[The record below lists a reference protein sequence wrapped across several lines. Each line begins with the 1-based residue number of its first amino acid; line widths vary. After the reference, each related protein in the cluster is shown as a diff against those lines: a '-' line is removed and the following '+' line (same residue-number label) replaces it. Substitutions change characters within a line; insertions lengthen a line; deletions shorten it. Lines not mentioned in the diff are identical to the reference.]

1 LSIIKLAH
9 IITGLNTG
17 GAEMM
22 LSKLIEGMKR
32 EVFSQEIISLTD
44 IGPVG
49 EKLAKMGY
57 PVFALG
63 MSRNVPDP
71 GAFIRLVSYLKK
83 NRPHLIQTWMYHAD
97 LVGGLAAK
105 FSGKIPVIWNIRH
118 SNLNPEGNKR
128 TTIWTAKMCAHFSH
142 WIPVKIVCCSEASK
156 HIHTELGYDSEK
168 MIVIPNG
175 FDLTAFSPDPEAR
188 ISVRKEL
195 GIPENS
201 LIIGLVARFDPL
213 KDHGNFLRAAGILIE
228 NLTLSTQ
235 EIHFILCGNGV
246 IWENEFFVKKINGY
260 GLKHWVHL
268 LGRREDIPRLTAAF
282 DIASSSSSGEGFP
295 NVIGEAMACG
305 VPCVVTNV
313 GDSALIVGD
322 AGIVV
327 PPKNP
332 EALAEAWLNLIK
344 AGKKERKRLGER
356 ARRRVLENYNLPDI
370 VERYETLYRE
380 VLGSGKENFSQSLKI
395 TVQN

>member
-1 LSIIKLAH
+1 
-9 IITGLNTG
+9 
-17 GAEMM
+17 M

-49 EKLAKMGY
+49 EKLVQMGF
-57 PVFALG
+57 PVFALD
-63 MSRNVPDP
+63 MSRKLPDP
-71 GAFIRLVSYLKK
+71 GAFIHLVRYLKK
-83 NRPHLIQTWMYHAD
+83 THPHLIQTWMYHAD
-97 LVGGLAAK
+97 LAGGLAAK
-105 FSGKIPVIWNIRH
+105 FSSKIPVIWNIRH
-118 SNLNPEGNKR
+118 SNLDPEGNKR
-128 TTIWTAKMCAHFSH
+128 TTIWTAKMCARFSY
-142 WIPVKIVCCSEASK
+142 WVPMKIVCCSEASK
-156 HIHTELGYDSEK
+156 RIHTELGYDSKK
-168 MIVIPNG
+168 MIVIHNG

-188 ISVRKEL
+188 ISVRREL

-213 KDHGNFLRAAGILIE
+213 KDHGNFLQAAGILME
-228 NLTLSTQ
+228 NLTLPTQ
-235 EIHFILCGNGV
+235 EIHFMLCGNGI
-246 IWENEFFVKKINGY
+246 IWENEFFAKKINMY
-260 GLKHWVHL
+260 GLNHRVHL

-295 NVIGEAMACG
+295 NIIGEAMACG

-313 GDSALIVGD
+313 GDSSLIVGD
-322 AGIVV
+322 VGTVV

-332 EALAEAWLNLIK
+332 KALAEAWLNLIK
-344 AGKKERKRLGER
+344 AGKEERKRLGER

-380 VLGSGKENFSQSLKI
+380 VLGTGKETFPNH
-395 TVQN
+395 

>member
-1 LSIIKLAH
+1 MIKLTH

-22 LSKLIEGMKR
+22 LSKLIERMKR

-63 MSRNVPDP
+63 MSRKVSYP
-71 GAFIRLVSYLKK
+71 GAFIRLVRYLKK
-83 NRPHLIQTWMYHAD
+83 TRPHLIQTWMYHAD

-105 FSGKIPVIWNIRH
+105 LAKGIPVVWGIHH
-118 SNLNPEGNKR
+118 SNLGLEGNKR
-128 TTIWTAKMCAHFSH
+128 TTIWTAKLCARLSRLVP
-142 WIPVKIVCCSEASK
+142 IKIVCCSEASK

-188 ISVRKEL
+188 ISVRREL

-201 LIIGLVARFDPL
+201 ILIGLVARFDPL
-213 KDHGNFLRAAGILIE
+213 KDHGNFLQAAGILIE

-235 EIHFILCGNGV
+235 EIHFILCGSGV

-260 GLKHWVHL
+260 GLNNRVHL

-295 NVIGEAMACG
+295 NIIGEAMACG

-332 EALAEAWLNLIK
+332 KALAEAWLNLIK
-344 AGKKERKRLGER
+344 AGKEERKRLGER
-356 ARRRVLENYNLPDI
+356 ARRRVLENYNLPNI
-370 VERYETLYRE
+370 VERYVTLYRE
-380 VLGSGKENFSQSLKI
+380 VLGIGKETFPNR
-395 TVQN
+395 